1 MTEGQAG
8 DKAIEN
14 ALTEHEN
21 GNITIEQVQRLT
33 NMNLNIKYRA
43 ENECQEYRRELSVLN
58 LMLSKHQD
66 DFKPILSRI
75 QQGEESRINFLKYNF
90 EKLMKFFKVH
100 GQGLLDTTEEMQLQ
114 VKMINSETDIRIFI
128 DEHRSGHDFITK
140 EEFQPYVAHEI

>member
-75 QQGEESRINFLKYNF
+75 
-90 EKLMKFFKVH
+90 
-100 GQGLLDTTEEMQLQ
+100 
-114 VKMINSETDIRIFI
+114 
-128 DEHRSGHDFITK
+128 
-140 EEFQPYVAHEI
+140 